1 MTSKDEKD
9 AGEIGKKVTKL
20 WKEHHLEIVKLPG
33 FWNNQPE
40 GPHAPFESDFV
51 EKYFEKFN
59 AMLAPGDM
67 GLTKRDSYL
76 ESSSQEMNLHYKSD
90 LPAIEMNLQTPI
102 KKKQNKH
109 TGELSFKKRI

>member
-1 MTSKDEKD
+1 MTSNDEKE
-9 AGEIGKKVTKL
+9 ASEIGKKVTKL
-20 WKEHHLEIVKLPG
+20 WKEHHLEMVKLPG
-33 FWNNQPE
+33 FWNSHPE

-59 AMLAPGDM
+59 AMLTPEDN
-67 GLTKRDSYL
+67 GLTERDSKL
-76 ESSSQEMNLHYKSD
+76 ESFNQEITRLYKSD

-109 TGELSFKKRI
+109 IGELSFKKSL